1 MIEFFF
7 FHQINITKYGCDHLI
22 SVTGFTKQHRR
33 IYKGSKYAKKS
44 IFSFYLH
51 KYTMASSIL
60 RRTFVTQSKLKI
72 GLIPADGIGRE
83 GKNQI
88 YSR

>member
-1 MIEFFF
+1 
-7 FHQINITKYGCDHLI
+7 
-22 SVTGFTKQHRR
+22 
-33 IYKGSKYAKKS
+33 
-44 IFSFYLH
+44 
-51 KYTMASSIL
+51 MASSIL